1 MTDLSEEIK
10 NLEEVIKELNNISK
24 DRIIDVSDEIKETK
38 EKLFNLRK
46 KAYENLTAW
55 DKVEI
60 ARIFDRFYTVQYQH
74 QGTGLGLYIS
84 KTIVESLGY
93 RMSARFDEEIFE
105 IKIDF
110 SKKYSKE

>member
-60 ARIFDRFYTVQYQH
+60 ARNPQRPTALDYIEIIFD
-74 QGTGLGLYIS
+74 
-84 KTIVESLGY
+84 
-93 RMSARFDEEIFE
+93 
-105 IKIDF
+105 DF
-110 SKKYSKE
+110 MELHGDRAFKDDKAIEK